1 MNDTDMNAYNREE
14 SAFFNLLEGAWLMK
28 RKTDEEIQ
36 KIRDYPDD
44 TPIREIARDLWF
56 ARNTVAKYRK
66 MQEDTAAEEANVLS
80 WKEEQMWL
88 EWKQKKETKKQ
99 KRLTKE
105 EKQKL
110 ELLQHYSGKD
120 VKELLDFVAK
130 NTKREVEETLTEPWH
145 LKFALV
151 SDTHFWAKQCAR
163 DELKQ
168 FYEVARDEWVECFVH
183 AGDIVDGTG
192 VYHGQQFEQDRVWFE
207 EQIADIKENYP
218 NVWLPTYFIGGNH
231 DEAYL
236 KANWVNICK
245 AIETV
250 RQDLI
255 NLWFYDARLKLS
267 WIDINLHHWGGS
279 LSYAKDYKMKKYLD
293 SLPVDNQPDIF
304 ALWHYHTA
312 LYDLHRGIHGFMP
325 WAFLKENLL
334 SKRFNLWN
342 IIWGWLIEI
351 EKDED
356 GTTRINMEFVRL

>member
-1 MNDTDMNAYNREE
+1 MNDTDMSAYNNENE
-14 SAFFNLLEGAWLMK
+14 SDFFNLLEWAWLMK
-28 RKTDEEIQ
+28 RKTDAEIK

-44 TPIREIARDLWF
+44 TPIGEIARQLWF

-66 MQEDTAAEEANVLS
+66 TQEDTAAEEANVLS

-88 EWKQKKETKKQ
+88 EWKKEKKKQ
-99 KRLTKE
+99 NGLTKE

-110 ELLQHYSGKD
+110 DLLRHYSDKD
-120 VKELLDFVAK
+120 IKEMLDYVAK
-130 NTKREVEETLTEPWH
+130 NTKREVN
-145 LKFALV
+145 
-151 SDTHFWAKQCAR
+151 AR
-163 DELKQ
+163 DELQQ

-183 AGDIVDGTG
+183 AGDIVDGCG
-192 VYHGQQFEQDRVWFE
+192 VYHGQQFEQDRVGFG

-218 NVWLPTYFIGGNH
+218 DVWLPTYFIWGNH

-255 NLWFYDARLKLS
+255 NLWFYDARLKLNG
-267 WIDINLHHWGGS
+267 IDINLHHGWGS

-293 SLPVDNQPDIF
+293 SLPVENQPDIF
-304 ALWHYHTA
+304 ALGHYHTA

-334 SKRFNLWN
+334 AKRFNLGN
-342 IIWGWLIEI
+342 VIWGWLIEI